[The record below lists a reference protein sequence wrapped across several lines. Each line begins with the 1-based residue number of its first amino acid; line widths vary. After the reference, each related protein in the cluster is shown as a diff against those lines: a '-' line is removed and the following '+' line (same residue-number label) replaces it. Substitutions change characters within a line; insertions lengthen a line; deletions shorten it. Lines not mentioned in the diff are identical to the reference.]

1 MHSMMH
7 LGLAWLAW
15 LVYSLVGTLENDG
28 NDTASCSLC
37 THNDAGIQK
46 PKTSQSLVCAGG
58 LASQHGAAPS
68 RGFRLFGVRCSFSR
82 LNKCRV

>member
-7 LGLAWLAW
+7 LGLAWLASF
-15 LVYSLVGTLENDG
+15 VYSPVGTLENDG
-28 NDTASCSLC
+28 NDTASYSLC

-58 LASQHGAAPS
+58 LASQQGAPS

-82 LNKCRV
+82 LNSRRV